1 MKRSMSF
8 SAETSERY
16 ALAFMEVSKEMSEL
30 DKNLYDTQ
38 NLLQIFKDNKYF
50 VKFIKNPTIGSNN
63 QKKIFEKIINSM
75 SFSNSFKNFLFL
87 LIKKKRIFF
96 LDQILKKFI
105 QISKLN
111 KGIMEAKLVS
121 SKELTDEEQK
131 KISDELSKAIGASL
145 TFNYSVN
152 ENLLGGFKIQVGS
165 ILIDTSIRN
174 KLNRYLTLTTNNR

>member
-1 MKRSMSF
+1 MISF
-8 SAETSERY
+8 TILFDLIVIPFALIFPFSESY
-16 ALAFMEVSKEMSEL
+16 SI
-30 DKNLYDTQ
+30 
-38 NLLQIFKDNKYF
+38 IFIQKS
-50 VKFIKNPTIGSNN
+50 SNN
-63 QKKIFEKIINSM
+63 VDSKQNTT
-75 SFSNSFKNFLFL
+75 
-87 LIKKKRIFF
+87 
-96 LDQILKKFI
+96 
-105 QISKLN
+105 KLN